1 MAGMG
6 RMVTADARVRPGRR
20 LSPHLRGHLFLFD
33 RRPAPAYGEAGGAR
47 LLLTAVVL
55 EGVRLA
61 ALRWLHPAIP
71 LWALVPLL
79 LAFALLS
86 VRLGAGLMF
95 SQIGLRPWRE
105 WTTTERSYFLQVIV
119 IANVVFPVVLAA
131 PLRDGL
137 ARPGVAWTLWSVF
150 VPYLFFGFYQEL
162 VYRGML
168 QLELTRRWGAFAGI
182 LVANALYT
190 FGPLHSHYFAS
201 RASLAVPMFAA
212 IFAIGLIFGVLFRRS
227 GNLWIVAVMHAIG
240 NSYIVGSLG
249 AGR

>member
-1 MAGMG
+1 
-6 RMVTADARVRPGRR
+6 MVTSEATPRPGRR

-33 RRPAPAYGEAGGAR
+33 RVPGPAHGDAVGAR
-47 LLLTAVVL
+47 LLLTAVFL

-61 ALRWLHPAIP
+61 ALRWLRPAIP
-71 LWALVPLL
+71 LWALLPLL
-79 LAFALLS
+79 IALALLA
-86 VRLGAGLMF
+86 VRLGTGLTL

-131 PLRDGL
+131 PLRDRL
-137 ARPGVAWTLWSVF
+137 ARPDAAWTLWSLF
-150 VPYLFFGFYQEL
+150 VPYLLFGFYQEL

-182 LVANALYT
+182 VVANALYT

-212 IFAIGLIFGVLFRRS
+212 IFAIGLVFGVLFRRS
-227 GNLWIVAVMHAIG
+227 GNLWIVAIMHAIG
-240 NSYIVGSLG
+240 NSYIVGSLE

>member
-1 MAGMG
+1 ME
-6 RMVTADARVRPGRR
+6 RMVTTDPTARPGRR

-33 RRPAPAYGEAGGAR
+33 RKPAPAHGEAVGAR
-47 LLLTAVVL
+47 LLLTAVFL
-55 EGVRLA
+55 EGARLA
-61 ALRWLHPAIP
+61 AQRWLHGAIP
-71 LWALVPLL
+71 LWALLPLL

-86 VRLGAGLMF
+86 VRLGAGLTF
-95 SQIGLRPWRE
+95 TQIGLRPWRE
-105 WTTTERSYFLQVIV
+105 WATTERSYFLQVLV

-131 PLRDGL
+131 PLGDRL
-137 ARPGVAWTLWSVF
+137 ARPDAAWTLWSVF
-150 VPYLFFGFYQEL
+150 VPYLFFGFYQEV
-162 VYRGML
+162 VYRGLL
-168 QLELTRRWGAFAGI
+168 QLELTRRWGAVAGI

-212 IFAIGLIFGVLFRRS
+212 TFAIGLLFGVLFRRS

-240 NSYIVGSLG
+240 NSYIVGGLG